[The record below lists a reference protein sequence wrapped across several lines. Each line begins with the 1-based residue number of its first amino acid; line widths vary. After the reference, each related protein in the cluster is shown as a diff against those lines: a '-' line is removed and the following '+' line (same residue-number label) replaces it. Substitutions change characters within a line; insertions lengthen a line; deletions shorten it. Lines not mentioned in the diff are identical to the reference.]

1 MITII
6 IILAVYILSAYAF
19 YKYTQIAHFHENGRF
34 KNRFKPEF
42 IELLITFMPIVN
54 TTLSIVCWIGSPY
67 RKSESNRISNFF
79 KPKNK

>member
-1 MITII
+1 MITAT

-19 YKYTQIAHFHENGRF
+19 YKFTQIAHFHENGRF
-34 KNRFKPEF
+34 NNLEPEF
-42 IELLITFMPIVN
+42 DDLLITFMPIVN
-54 TTLSIVCWIGSPY
+54 TILSIVCWIESPY

>member
-19 YKYTQIAHFHENGRF
+19 YKFTQIAHFHENGRF
-34 KNRFKPEF
+34 NNIEPEF
-42 IELLITFMPIVN
+42 DDLFLTFMPVAN
-54 TTLSIVCWIGSPY
+54 TILAIVCWIDSPY